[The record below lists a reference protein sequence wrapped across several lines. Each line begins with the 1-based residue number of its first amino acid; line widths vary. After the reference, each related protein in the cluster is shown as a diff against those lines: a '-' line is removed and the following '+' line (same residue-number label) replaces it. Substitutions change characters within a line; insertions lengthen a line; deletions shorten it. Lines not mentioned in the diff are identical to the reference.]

1 MLNILLA
8 WEKTHK
14 LIVRHTLFDDL
25 ERLVDRFV
33 EALIKHV
40 EVHIHHILLH
50 LRLTKYCQKLRN
62 RLNGASSISAS
73 TG

>member
-40 EVHIHHILLH
+40 EVHIHHIFVNFVQFEYFFIVIHAFFL
-50 LRLTKYCQKLRN
+50 
-62 RLNGASSISAS
+62 
-73 TG
+73 